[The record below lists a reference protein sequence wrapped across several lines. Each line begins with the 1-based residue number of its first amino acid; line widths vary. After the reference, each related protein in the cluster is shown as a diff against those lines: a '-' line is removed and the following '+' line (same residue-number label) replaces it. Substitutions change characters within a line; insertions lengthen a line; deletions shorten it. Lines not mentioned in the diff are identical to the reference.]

1 MKPEQLLRLYPRA
14 WRERYAAEVLALIE
28 QSGDRGWRLAI
39 DLMRGCAGAWIAAP
53 FDWMSLK
60 AKQWWC
66 GFAASLAGWVLGLV
80 ATAWLALWVPL
91 PSGHTRTWLA
101 VGSILAS
108 LGLLLWVTL
117 GPTRRRLGLARAIPN
132 LRPIEAVF
140 LTLAALVFGTVAH
153 LPSVPE
159 FLAGRDSW
167 SFYLFTG
174 IGPCVL
180 FQPLGLSVAA
190 LIWPHAF
197 RDLSAESSHRPPSIL
212 GLGA

>member
-1 MKPEQLLRLYPRA
+1 MRPESLLRLYPRA
-14 WRERYAAEVLALIE
+14 WRERYGDEMLALIE
-28 QSGDRGWRLAI
+28 QPGDRGWRLAI

-53 FDWMSLK
+53 FDWMSPK

-66 GFAASLAGWVLGLV
+66 RFAASLAGWALGIV

-91 PSGHTRTWLA
+91 PSGRMRTWLV
-101 VGSILAS
+101 VGSILAT

-117 GPTRRRLGLARAIPN
+117 GRTWRRSGLARAMPN

-140 LTLAALVFGTVAH
+140 LALAALVFGTVAH
-153 LPSVPE
+153 LPSVTE
-159 FLAGRDSW
+159 FLAGRYSW

-174 IGPCVL
+174 IGPCIL
-180 FQPLGLSVAA
+180 FQPLGVSVAA

-197 RDLSAESSHRPPSIL
+197 RDLGNDRSYPPPSIL